1 MPKSKHSK
9 RELGL
14 VSLFAGAGG
23 LDLGFEKAKH
33 VDSSFKV
40 VWANEY
46 DKAILPTFQRNFPQ
60 THLVPGSITDIGVA
74 DLKDRHG
81 RSLISKTEQTIHG
94 ILGGPP
100 CQSWSEA
107 GSRRGVKDKRGQLFF
122 EYIRILR
129 LVQPAFFVA
138 ENVSGILFERNREAL
153 EGILKLFQS
162 AGYTVRYGL
171 VNAKDF
177 GVPQDRERVFFVGV
191 RADLGVSFTFPKPK
205 TTRPV
210 TLRRAIG
217 DLEATARVFNAA
229 NRQPQQNEY
238 APGGF
243 SPIYMSRNR
252 VRSWDETSF
261 TIQAM
266 SRNAPIHPSAPRMVL
281 KGKDRWDFAPGG
293 NERRLTVREC
303 ARIQTFPD
311 AFAFEYKNISDGYKM
326 VGNAVPVTLAQAFAA
341 ELLSQLSDPSV
352 RKKMSRPLQ
361 SKSKKRAG
369 KPMLVKREVP
379 RTK

>member
-1 MPKSKHSK
+1 MRK
-9 RELGL
+9 RRQAPDDLGL
-14 VSLFAGAGG
+14 ISLFSGAGG
-23 LDLGFEKAKH
+23 LDLGFEKARFG
-33 VDSSFKV
+33 SSRFRV
-40 VWANEY
+40 IWANEY
-46 DKAILPTFQRNFPQ
+46 DKAVLPTFKRNFPH
-60 THLVPGSITDIGVA
+60 THLVPSSITDIGVS

-177 GVPQDRERVFFVGV
+177 GVPQDRERVFFVGI
-191 RADLGVSFTFPKPK
+191 RADLGISFSFPKPK
-205 TTRPV
+205 KSRPV
-210 TLRRAIG
+210 TLRRAIA
-217 DLEATARVFNAA
+217 DLETTARVFSASS
-229 NRQPQQNEY
+229 RQPQQNEY

-266 SRNAPIHPSAPRMVL
+266 ARNAPIHPSAPRMIH
-281 KGKDRWDFAPGG
+281 KGKDRWDFAHGG

-311 AFAFEYKNISDGYKM
+311 TFAFEYKNISDGYKM
-326 VGNAVPVTLAQAFAA
+326 VGNAVPVTLAKAFAE
-341 ELLSQLSDPSV
+341 ELLSQLSDPNV

-361 SKSKKRAG
+361 AKSKKRAG
-369 KPMLVKREVP
+369 KPMLIKGEDP